1 MLKTMTGIIH
11 GKTIELDEPPGLA
24 DGQRV
29 EIEVK
34 PTREDSSDES
44 VLRRCAGSLAD
55 MPDSVDEDLQT
66 ILDSRKDARF
76 REVGQ

>member
-1 MLKTMTGIIH
+1 MTGIIH
-11 GKTIELDEPPGLA
+11 GKTIELDEAPGLA

-34 PTREDSSDES
+34 STQEES
-44 VLRRCAGSLAD
+44 GAEAVLRRCAGSLAD
-55 MPDSVDEDLQT
+55 MPDSVDADLQA
-66 ILDSRKDARF
+66 ILDARKDARF

>member
-1 MLKTMTGIIH
+1 MSKIMTGIIQ
-11 GKTIELDEPPGLA
+11 GKTIELDQPPGLT

-34 PTREDSSDES
+34 STQEDSIGEA

-55 MPDSVDEDLQT
+55 MPDSVDEDLQG

>member
-1 MLKTMTGIIH
+1 MSKTMTGIIQ
-11 GKTIELDEPPGLA
+11 GKTIELDQLPGLT

-34 PTREDSSDES
+34 STQEDPTGEA

-55 MPDSVDEDLQT
+55 MPDSVDADLQA
-66 ILDSRKDARF
+66 ILGSRKDARF